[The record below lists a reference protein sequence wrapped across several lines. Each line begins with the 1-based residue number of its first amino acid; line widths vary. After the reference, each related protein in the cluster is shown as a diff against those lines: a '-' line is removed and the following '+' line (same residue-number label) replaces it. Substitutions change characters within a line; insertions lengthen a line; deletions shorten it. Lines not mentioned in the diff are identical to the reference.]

1 MGLLDNE
8 PPFAAA
14 SVELETF
21 NWASVP
27 AHYVTGVWK
36 TEAAGGECVR
46 AYLIEEM
53 GKLVVPRYTF
63 IMPARN
69 IVTAT
74 MTVQRAALE
83 IFQPPCRPH

>member
-1 MGLLDNE
+1 MGFLDND
-8 PPFAAA
+8 PQAAIR
-14 SVELETF
+14 SVDLETF
-21 NWASVP
+21 DWASVP

-36 TEAAGGECVR
+36 TEAAGGECIR

-53 GKLVVPRYTF
+53 GKILVPRYTF

-69 IVTAT
+69 IATAT

-83 IFQPPCRPH
+83 IFQPATRTH